1 MDKDKAK
8 EKQKSISVNFPNEL
22 KGGVYS
28 NFMVVSHTK
37 EEFVLDFMLIAVSA
51 GTVTSRVII
60 SPGHMKRMIS
70 ALQVNM
76 NNYEKKFGTITPAE
90 EPIKPSIGFHPQSP

>member
-1 MDKDKAK
+1 MMDKEKD
-8 EKQKSISVNFPNEL
+8 KQKSISVNFPNEL

-28 NFMVVSHTK
+28 NFMIVSHTK
-37 EEFVLDFMLIAVSA
+37 EEFVLDYMMIATSA
-51 GTVTSRVII
+51 GSVTSRVII

-76 NNYEKKFGTITPAE
+76 NNYEKKFGLITPAE
-90 EPIKPSIGFHPQSP
+90 EPPKPSMGFHPPSS